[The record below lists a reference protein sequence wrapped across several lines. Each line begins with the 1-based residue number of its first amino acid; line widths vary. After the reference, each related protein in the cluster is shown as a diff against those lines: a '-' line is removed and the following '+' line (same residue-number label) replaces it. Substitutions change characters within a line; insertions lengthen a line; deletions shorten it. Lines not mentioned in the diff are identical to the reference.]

1 VATVS
6 CLQYTIIF
14 MSWVEILSIFKN
26 LNIIEH
32 RIEFI
37 KKLIN
42 IVFILLL
49 IYLVLFYSI
58 SSTNLRYIAIGELVY
73 FVIVSLAVSSIL
85 CGLAINGTKLARGLN
100 KLKVSDS
107 TTRTVTYNTIGLVI
121 YFTIELALAIPALFL
136 NTTTNY
142 LADVAFVIFYIF
154 NLVIVIVYTKL

>member
-1 VATVS
+1 
-6 CLQYTIIF
+6 

-26 LNIIEH
+26 LNIIEP

-121 YFTIELALAIPALFL
+121 YFTILLAFSIPTIFL

-142 LADVAFVIFYIF
+142 LAAVAFVFYYIF
-154 NLVIVIVYTKL
+154 NIVIVIVYTKL